1 MREKDEREGVERG
14 RTLRRTVHGDHYN
27 HGGRYRE
34 QRYGFVHHLD
44 RTTTSFYFTNF
55 PVDVKVMDLWGL
67 FSKFGRVGEVYIPQK
82 LDKNGKKFGFVKFK
96 EVKDAM
102 KLEGRLGDVWWET
115 YKLRINLS
123 RFNRSVRV
131 PKQLSFGEVETKMT
145 ETHKQHTTAV
155 VTQGKSF
162 RNALNKDVRQD
173 LQHGLAIEKKKE
185 TERIQQKCMVAT
197 VRDDLLCKLQ
207 ASYVGFLVENSDVG
221 RAKEGLVMEGY
232 GWVNATFMGGN
243 MLLLSSSNTQSIK
256 EAVESN
262 KVWWEGWF
270 RSILAWSP
278 DLFHDRREVWLRCRG
293 VPLHAWDESLFR
305 TIAESLGTFIEL
317 DEDTLNLSNFEVAR
331 VKISTSRMAFID
343 TMVNIMV
350 LEKQYQIS
358 VAEESGRGR
367 LEEVGGGRRVGEW
380 ASMVSSMA
388 SAV

>member
-1 MREKDEREGVERG
+1 
-14 RTLRRTVHGDHYN
+14 
-27 HGGRYRE
+27 
-34 QRYGFVHHLD
+34 
-44 RTTTSFYFTNF
+44 
-55 PVDVKVMDLWGL
+55 
-67 FSKFGRVGEVYIPQK
+67 
-82 LDKNGKKFGFVKFK
+82 
-96 EVKDAM
+96 M